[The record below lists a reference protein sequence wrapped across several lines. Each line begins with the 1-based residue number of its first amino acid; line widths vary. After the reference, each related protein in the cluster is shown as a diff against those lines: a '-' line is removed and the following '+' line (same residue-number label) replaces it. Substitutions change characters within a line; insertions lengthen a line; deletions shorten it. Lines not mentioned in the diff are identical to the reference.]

1 MYSNTKFGH
10 AQILR
15 GENGFP
21 GLIRNCFGIGS
32 IDEVRTSTPRI
43 LYAQLRRNVADHRLY
58 CIDMASEHGATFKRK
73 VKS

>member
-32 IDEVRTSTPRI
+32 NSPTPHRTEHVGDSFGNRVED
-43 LYAQLRRNVADHRLY
+43 NVAMDANLSLIH
-58 CIDMASEHGATFKRK
+58 I
-73 VKS
+73 